1 MDWAI
6 EKPVEEP
13 GTEDRA
19 MALSEEHRA
28 VEAVLLAAVEP
39 VPPTLLAELLE
50 VPAERVEALCDE
62 LAAGYEAD
70 GRGFVLARVAGG
82 YRYQTHPDMAPFV
95 ERFAM
100 EGVSSR
106 LSSAALE
113 TLAIV
118 AYRQPVSRA
127 QIAALRGVNVDGVVR
142 LLEQR
147 GYIAAVG
154 HAPGPGQPTL
164 YGTTAAF
171 LEKLGLYSLDDLPP
185 VGELLPGP
193 EVVEQLEERLRPGAE
208 A

>member
-1 MDWAI
+1 M
-6 EKPVEEP
+6 
-13 GTEDRA
+13 G
-19 MALSEEHRA
+19 LSEEHRA
-28 VEAVLLAAVEP
+28 VEAVVLSAVEP
-39 VPPTLLAELLE
+39 VPATLLAELLE
-50 VPAERVEALCDE
+50 LPVERVEAVCAE
-62 LAAGYEAD
+62 LAEGYGAD
-70 GRGFVLARVAGG
+70 DRGFVLVQVAGG

-113 TLAIV
+113 SLAII
-118 AYRQPVSRA
+118 AYRQPVSRG

-154 HAPGPGQPTL
+154 HAPGPGQPVL
-164 YGTTAAF
+164 YGTTPAF
-171 LEKLGLYSLDDLPP
+171 LEKLGLASLDQLPP
-185 VGELLPGP
+185 VEDLLPGP
-193 EVVEQLEERLRPGAE
+193 EAMEGLEERLRPGAD